1 MIDKLELNT
10 KASILRKALNE
21 DDFSPID
28 IFTLVQTIENLTLI
42 FYPLENISGIC
53 YKGADS
59 DVIVINSNQSVGRQR
74 FSLAHELY
82 HLYYDESEQ
91 HMVSMAT
98 IGEGDENERK
108 ADQFASYLLIPPAS
122 LHSQIEKLKIKR
134 NRNQLA
140 IDDVIA
146 LAQYYGVSH
155 GAMLYRLR
163 TEGLINHSQLDDM
176 KTGVRD
182 IAATLGYDTAIYY
195 PVPKDKQTRVLG
207 HYIKSSEI
215 LLKEDCISQGKYEEL
230 LLDAFRADIV
240 YGVEEAVPVD

>member
-1 MIDKLELNT
+1 MIDKLKLNT
-10 KASILRKALNE
+10 QASILRKKLGE
-21 DDFSPID
+21 DEFSPID

-53 YKGADS
+53 YKGAQS
-59 DVIVINSNQSVGRQR
+59 NVIVINSNQSVGRQR

-82 HLYYDESEQ
+82 HLYYDKSEQ

-98 IGEGDENERK
+98 IGEGDENERN

-122 LHSQIEKLKIKR
+122 LLSQIDNLKTKR
-134 NRNQLA
+134 NRDELA

-146 LAQYYGVSH
+146 FAQYYGVSH
-155 GAMLYRLR
+155 GAMLYRLKN
-163 TEGLINHSQLDDM
+163 EGLISQSQLDDM

-195 PVPKDKQTRVLG
+195 PAPKDKQMRVLG
-207 HYIKSSEI
+207 HYIKSSES
-215 LLKEDCISQGKYEEL
+215 LLNKDYISQGKYEEL

>member
-1 MIDKLELNT
+1 M
-10 KASILRKALNE
+10 
-21 DDFSPID
+21 
-28 IFTLVQTIENLTLI
+28 
-42 FYPLENISGIC
+42 
-53 YKGADS
+53 
-59 DVIVINSNQSVGRQR
+59 
-74 FSLAHELY
+74 
-82 HLYYDESEQ
+82 
-91 HMVSMAT
+91 
-98 IGEGDENERK
+98 
-108 ADQFASYLLIPPAS
+108 
-122 LHSQIEKLKIKR
+122 
-134 NRNQLA
+134 
-140 IDDVIA
+140 
-146 LAQYYGVSH
+146 AQYYGVSH

-163 TEGLINHSQLDDM
+163 TEGLINHLQLDDM